1 MIARSR
7 PGYDPNPLAVRDA
20 FYSHLSTLPKAPFD
34 SAQNYDGSE
43 EQPLTAY
50 DSDVG
55 FIATAL
61 TRLAIDTALSRDPS
75 VFPYSLYLLGMR
87 CEWILSNLLTRIQ
100 SMCLELD
107 GIPMTQASVRRI
119 V

>member
-1 MIARSR
+1 
-7 PGYDPNPLAVRDA
+7 
-20 FYSHLSTLPKAPFD
+20 KAPFD

-87 CEWILSNLLTRIQ
+87 CEWIFEQPFDTHPVHVSGAGWDTDDTSVSEEDRLAAL
-100 SMCLELD
+100 
-107 GIPMTQASVRRI
+107 QAILQIYEGEERAEPDTSG
-119 V
+119 